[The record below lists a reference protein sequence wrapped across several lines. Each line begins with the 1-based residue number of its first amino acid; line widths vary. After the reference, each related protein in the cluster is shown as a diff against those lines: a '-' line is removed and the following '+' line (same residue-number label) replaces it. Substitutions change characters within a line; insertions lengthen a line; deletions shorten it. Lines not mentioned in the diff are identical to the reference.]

1 MVIDTADMNARFATI
16 VVPLDLEGHSDR
28 SIDVAR
34 SLAALGNVRI
44 QLVTALPD
52 QFTRTS
58 GLVALEE
65 RALTHGLRHWS
76 PMVLLG
82 TDVAT
87 MIADHVATLDAPLV
101 VMATSAHG
109 VFGNFFSGSPTA
121 RLLSLVASPVLVVG
135 PHVPEP
141 WSATAPTLMAC
152 VGPAS
157 HADPAVGVMAQWT
170 HTFGGRS
177 PWFLEVLR
185 PEDVRDGGGDVSES
199 ALVKRRAD
207 RLAEL
212 GVKSE
217 WEVLHGDDPAEAI
230 ESFADGMIEP
240 VLLVNSERWN
250 DPNRLHLHS
259 VARRLAHHA
268 RQPVLVLPHADR
280 DEPISAST
288 TAHR

>member
-1 MVIDTADMNARFATI
+1 MNGRFATI

-44 QLVTALPD
+44 ELVTVLPE
-52 QFTRTS
+52 QYTAQS
-58 GLVALEE
+58 GLSALEQ
-65 RALTHGLRHWS
+65 RGLDHRLRNWT
-76 PMVLLG
+76 PVVLLG
-82 TDVAT
+82 NDIAT
-87 MIADHVATLDAPLV
+87 VIADHLAQLDAPLL

-109 VFGNFFSGSPTA
+109 VFGDFFSGSPTA

-141 WSATAPTLMAC
+141 WSATAPTLVAC

-157 HADPAVGVMAQWT
+157 HSDPAIGVMACWT
-170 HTFGGRS
+170 HTFGGRP

-185 PEDVRDGGGDVSES
+185 TEDVRASGGDVSES
-199 ALVKRRAD
+199 ALVMRRAD

-212 GVKSE
+212 GVTSE
-217 WEVLHGDDPAEAI
+217 WEVLHGDDPVEAI

-240 VLLVNSERWN
+240 VLMVNSERWN
-250 DPNRLHLHS
+250 DPSRLHLHS

-268 RQPVLVLPHADR
+268 RQPVLVLPHADQH
-280 DEPISAST
+280 EVVGASMR
-288 TAHR
+288 AHR